1 MAAMMYQPT
10 FDPIESLSDEQLQ
23 QAIADRLN
31 KQLNNMA
38 VATQTAQF
46 FMDSLL
52 NWHAE
57 SVPVTQVESILA
69 FAFGNRISLNGNQH
83 PGPMNEAIADSV
95 VLLYRQN
102 AVPVYAQ
109 WEVAEAI
116 GSRIPVHDLN
126 AIYPRLSGKGNTKY
140 LCTQGVAEKAVLM
153 AGSVSN
159 LGKTAVVAFFE
170 HSLRTVD
177 TAREAGIDA
186 FLPQGLEMPRQFD
199 PDSGQ
204 AWTRDQQTYV
214 MHEIRTRATNER
226 DRLIQNAVDDN
237 SK

>member
-31 KQLNNMA
+31 KQLNNKD
-38 VATQTAQF
+38 VADQTAQF
-46 FMDSLL
+46 FMDYLL
-52 NWHAE
+52 NWQAE
-57 SVPVTQVESILA
+57 TVPVEQVESILA
-69 FAFGNRISLNGNQH
+69 FSFGNRVAPNGNQH
-83 PGPMNEAIADSV
+83 PGPMNEAIADTV
-95 VLLYRQN
+95 VTLYRRT

-116 GSRIPVHDLN
+116 GNRIPACDLH
-126 AIYPRLSGKGNTKY
+126 AIYPRFSGKGTMKY
-140 LCTQGVAEKAVLM
+140 LCTLGVAEKAVSI
-153 AGSVSN
+153 AGGVEGM
-159 LGKTAVVAFFE
+159 GKTAVVAFFE

-177 TAREAGIDA
+177 TARDAGVDA
-186 FLPQGLEMPRQFD
+186 YLPQGLEMPKQFD

-226 DRLIQNAVDDN
+226 DRIIK
-237 SK
+237 SKKSEG

>member
-31 KQLNNMA
+31 KQLNNKD
-38 VATQTAQF
+38 VANQTAQF
-46 FMDSLL
+46 FMDYLL
-52 NWHAE
+52 NWQAE
-57 SVPVTQVESILA
+57 SVPVELVESILA
-69 FAFGNRISLNGNQH
+69 FSFGNRTAQNGNQH
-83 PGPMNEAIADSV
+83 PGPMNEAIADTV
-95 VLLYRQN
+95 VSLYRRTG
-102 AVPVYAQ
+102 VPVYAQ

-126 AIYPRLSGKGNTKY
+126 AIYPRFSGKGTMKY
-140 LCTQGVAEKAVLM
+140 LCTMGVAEKAVFM
-153 AGSVSN
+153 AGSVAN
-159 LGKTAVVAFFE
+159 MGKTAVVAFFE

-177 TAREAGIDA
+177 TARDAGIDA

-226 DRLIQNAVDDN
+226 DRLIKLKK
-237 SK
+237 SEG

>member
-10 FDPIESLSDEQLQ
+10 IDPIESLSDEQLQ

-31 KQLNNMA
+31 KQLNNKD

-46 FMDSLL
+46 LMDSLL

-57 SVPVTQVESILA
+57 TVSVKQVESILA
-69 FAFGNRISLNGNQH
+69 FAFGNRISPNGNQY
-83 PGPMNEAIADSV
+83 PGPMNEAIADTV
-95 VLLYRQN
+95 VSLYRRTS
-102 AVPVYAQ
+102 VPVYAQ
-109 WEVAEAI
+109 WEVAEAV
-116 GSRIPVHDLN
+116 GNRIPANDLH

-140 LCTQGVAEKAVLM
+140 LCTLGVAEKAVSM
-153 AGSVSN
+153 AGGVSN

-177 TAREAGIDA
+177 SARDAGIEA
-186 FLPQGLEMPRQFD
+186 FLPQGVEMPRQFD

-214 MHEIRTRATNER
+214 LHEIRTRATNER
-226 DRLIQNAVDDN
+226 DRLIQLKK
-237 SK
+237 SEG